1 MAYKLKLS
9 VTSKI
14 ASAFLLS
21 SSCWITDKIVPF
33 VFCVLVLCFILT
45 EAKDRIIKMSLP
57 LLLFSLFFFLVSS
70 VSFSAD
76 KGIFFIIDYKLS
88 ARIFV
93 SSFFGF
99 LLISSADTVS
109 LIKGI
114 SFYFGR
120 IPLVNRIG
128 IDIIAGFLPVNL
140 SNIVLIWK
148 EKVKAVKSRSGRL
161 CLPLLIPFTYSVLI
175 SVFRKSEETAMALE
189 SRNFIGVKINEKE
202 KLSYV
207 DVFCIIA
214 CLIVF
219 CASVIISM
227 W

>member
-21 SSCWITDKIVPF
+21 SSCWITDKIVF
-33 VFCVLVLCFILT
+33 LVFCVLVLCFILT
-45 EAKDRIIKMSLP
+45 EAKNKIIRMSLP
-57 LLLFSLFFFLVSS
+57 LLLFSLFVLFVSS

-76 KGIFFIIDYKLS
+76 KGLFFIIDYKLS
-88 ARIFV
+88 VRIFV

-99 LLISSADTVS
+99 LLISSVDTVS
-109 LIKGI
+109 LVKGI
-114 SFYFGR
+114 SFYFSR

-140 SNIVLIWK
+140 SNIVLMWK

-161 CLPLLIPFTYSVLI
+161 CVLMLIPFAYAVLI

-189 SRNFIGVKINEKE
+189 SRNFIGVISSEKE
-202 KLSYV
+202 KISYV
-207 DVFCIIA
+207 DVFCVIA

-219 CASVIISM
+219 CAAVIISM
-227 W
+227 